1 MLPAV
6 ITPSR
11 DIAAHV
17 PAVAP
22 IVDLAMLSG
31 FFKKTK
37 ILSKL
42 MKVIEIRMGC
52 INMAQA
58 SELDLVR
65 RVGYWRDTS
74 WLD

>member
-1 MLPAV
+1 
-6 ITPSR
+6 
-11 DIAAHV
+11 
-17 PAVAP
+17 
-22 IVDLAMLSG
+22 MLSG